1 MNPQISLKIPNI
13 HDNKKE
19 INSKMYFKDWRNG
32 LRSPPTYRIG
42 NRSIRFQV
50 HFAWILASFCLLFMF
65 FFYFHPGGSKSSYS
79 SWNSISFNAIPSYY
93 NHTYPLTS
101 PSVSNGAKI
110 FRIGI
115 IADLDTNSKLADSNT
130 WRSYYKKG
138 YLTYND
144 VTNKVSIRWD
154 DVEPIELSSSFSLK
168 GIISIIYF
176 IISYSSDI
184 YLFLGRGM
192 ELSELVVFNGKL
204 LTFDD
209 RTGLIYELE
218 NNKLIPWVLLIDGDG
233 QTTKGFKSEWATVKD
248 QTLYVGSM
256 GKEWTSSSGD
266 FENVNPMFVKAV
278 NTHGEVRHQN
288 WLNNYKAIRSSI
300 GISWP
305 GYMIHES
312 GVWSSEKRRWF
323 FLPRRCSKERYNE
336 TKDERMGCNVLISA
350 DEDFSNV
357 KVTKIGEIQDQQPTH
372 GYSSFKFIPGSN
384 DNIIVA
390 LKTEELNGK
399 TSTFISVFTIDGKNV
414 IPEEKIET
422 HYKYEGIEFI

>member
-1 MNPQISLKIPNI
+1 
-13 HDNKKE
+13 
-19 INSKMYFKDWRNG
+19 
-32 LRSPPTYRIG
+32 
-42 NRSIRFQV
+42 
-50 HFAWILASFCLLFMF
+50 
-65 FFYFHPGGSKSSYS
+65 
-79 SWNSISFNAIPSYY
+79 
-93 NHTYPLTS
+93 
-101 PSVSNGAKI
+101 
-110 FRIGI
+110 
-115 IADLDTNSKLADSNT
+115 
-130 WRSYYKKG
+130 
-138 YLTYND
+138 
-144 VTNKVSIRWD
+144 
-154 DVEPIELSSSFSLK
+154 
-168 GIISIIYF
+168 
-176 IISYSSDI
+176 
-184 YLFLGRGM
+184 M

-233 QTTKGFKSEWATVKD
+233 QSSKGFKSEWATVKD

-399 TSTFISVFTIDGKNV
+399 TSTFLSVFTIDGKNV
-414 IPEEKIET
+414 IPEEQIPT
-422 HYKYEGIEFI
+422 QYKYEGIEFI